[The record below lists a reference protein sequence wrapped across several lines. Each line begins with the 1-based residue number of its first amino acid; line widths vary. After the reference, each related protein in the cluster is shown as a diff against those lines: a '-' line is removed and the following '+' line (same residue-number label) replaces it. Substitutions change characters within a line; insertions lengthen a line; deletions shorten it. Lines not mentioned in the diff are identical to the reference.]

1 MLSRKGSNGK
11 EHEDGISWII
21 CDDWSDKVE
30 ESQKLQEVLN
40 GTENLFYLFQ
50 EFEVFKKLLA
60 S

>member
-11 EHEDGISWII
+11 EHKDGISWII

-40 GTENLFYLFQ
+40 GTENLF
-50 EFEVFKKLLA
+50 
-60 S
+60 